1 MTASITVFVVEH
13 DKTLRQAM
21 SRLMRADGFRAECFE
36 STDALPKK
44 RDWPDGVVVLI
55 VDLDTALRS
64 DELFYKQ
71 LNIGDLHPP
80 VICLTGCDTNR
91 TRREA
96 KAMGATSY
104 FRKPVDDQALS
115 DAIIF
120 AAQQSD
126 CGVSVDTTYVTK

>member
-36 STDALPKK
+36 STDDLPKK

-71 LNIGDLHPP
+71 LNIGDLDGR
-80 VICLTGCDTNR
+80 VICLTRCDTNG
-91 TRREA
+91 TRHEA
-96 KAMGATSY
+96 KAMGSMTRRMRSACARQGE
-104 FRKPVDDQALS
+104 RKSWPDGS
-115 DAIIF
+115 
-120 AAQQSD
+120 
-126 CGVSVDTTYVTK
+126 

>member
-80 VICLTGCDTNR
+80 VICLTGCENCGFASR
-91 TRREA
+91 SGC
-96 KAMGATSY
+96 AMRVLLLTLLLLPNLNPNS
-104 FRKPVDDQALS
+104 P
-115 DAIIF
+115 
-120 AAQQSD
+120 
-126 CGVSVDTTYVTK
+126 

>member
-80 VICLTGCDTNR
+80 VICLTGALPGK
-91 TRREA
+91 EA
-96 KAMGATSY
+96 DRSEKTQLYISPFGSPL
-104 FRKPVDDQALS
+104 F
-115 DAIIF
+115 
-120 AAQQSD
+120 
-126 CGVSVDTTYVTK
+126 